1 MKVLF
6 VSSANIFPINSKVKN
21 QGESLRKQ
29 GIEIEYFLIKG
40 KGFFGYLR
48 NIPRIK
54 KYLKTHKFDIVHAH
68 YSLSGY
74 VCGLAQ
80 AKPLVVSLMGSDV
93 LVGFLWKKIIRTFRR
108 FSWDAVIVKSAKMKE
123 AVNIPEAVVIPNGVD
138 IDRFKFIER
147 EPACR
152 QVHFDPGKK
161 HIIFVGYT
169 ELPVKNFELAK
180 EAYRLLNDTNVE
192 LNIVCGVAHDLIPNY
207 MYAADVLLLTSLHE
221 GSPNVIKEAM
231 ACGCPI
237 VTTDVGDV
245 REIIGV
251 TKGCFIATYEPGDV
265 AEKIRSAI
273 DFGKRTAGRK
283 RMISIGIDEE
293 TTARKIIDLYK
304 SVIRKKEKRGQSK
317 KIKKSIKSIDN

>member
-1 MKVLF
+1 MKALF

-54 KYLKTHKFDIVHAH
+54 KYLKTHECDIVHAH
-68 YSLSGY
+68 YSLCGY
-74 VCGLAQ
+74 VCGLAR

-93 LVGFLWKKIIRTFRR
+93 LVGFLWKRIIRVFKR
-108 FSWDAVIVKSAKMKE
+108 FSWDAVIVKSAKMKGT
-123 AVNIPEAVVIPNGVD
+123 VNIPQAVVIPNGVALD
-138 IDRFKFIER
+138 KFKFLER
-147 EPACR
+147 ETACR
-152 QVHFDPGKK
+152 KVHFDPGKK

-169 ELPVKNFELAK
+169 ELPVKNFRLAE
-180 EAYRLLNDTNVE
+180 EAYRLLNETDVE

-237 VTTDVGDV
+237 VTTDVGDA
-245 REIIGV
+245 REIIGN
-251 TKGCFIATYEPGDV
+251 TEGCFIATYEPGDV
-265 AEKIRSAI
+265 AEKIRLAI

-283 RMISIGIDEE
+283 RLIALGLDEA
-293 TTARKIIDLYK
+293 TTAKRIIELYK
-304 SVIRKKEKRGQSK
+304 SVVKKGKRGQSK
-317 KIKKSIKSIDN
+317 KLEKI

>member
-54 KYLKTHKFDIVHAH
+54 KYLKIHGFDIVHAH
-68 YSLSGY
+68 YSLCGY
-74 VCGLAQ
+74 VCSLAR

-93 LVGFLWKKIIRTFRR
+93 LVGFLWKKVIGVFHR
-108 FSWDAVIVKSAKMKE
+108 FSWDVTIVKSAKMKE
-123 AVNIPEAVVIPNGVD
+123 TVNFPEAVVIPNGVD

-147 EPACR
+147 ETACR
-152 QVHFDPGKK
+152 EVHFDPGKK

-169 ELPVKNFELAK
+169 ELPVKNFKLVE
-180 EAYRLLNDTNVE
+180 EAYRLLNDTDVE

-245 REIIGV
+245 REITGN
-251 TKGCFIATYEPGDV
+251 TEGCFIATYEPGDV
-265 AEKIRSAI
+265 AEKIRLAI

-283 RMISIGIDEE
+283 RLISLGLDEA
-293 TTARKIIDLYK
+293 TTAKRIIDLYK
-304 SVIRKKEKRGQSK
+304 SVVKKEKKGTVKKNKKNSK
-317 KIKKSIKSIDN
+317 KVLTT